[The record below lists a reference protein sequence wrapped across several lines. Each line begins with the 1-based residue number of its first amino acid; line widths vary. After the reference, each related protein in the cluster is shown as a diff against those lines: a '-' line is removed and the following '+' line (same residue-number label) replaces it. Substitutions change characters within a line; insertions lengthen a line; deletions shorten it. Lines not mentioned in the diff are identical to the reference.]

1 VADVT
6 VRLATEKDVPQILPL
21 ICSLVASCGEPL
33 PDEDAMAKIVTQQ
46 VNSDNHEYVV
56 AETKN
61 QLFGCLLVCYY
72 LSTWAAAPYAMLQDF
87 FIVDEWRNQGVGSTM
102 FAYAR
107 DRARIRGCA
116 RMDLAVQEQRVESK
130 RFFRRWGF
138 RPTDREM
145 MRMPLTPSRNSRH

>member
-1 VADVT
+1 LADVT
-6 VRLATEKDVPQILPL
+6 VRLATETDVPQILPL
-21 ICSLVASCGEPL
+21 IRALVALCGEPL
-33 PDEDAMAKIVTQQ
+33 PDEGAMAEIVTQQ
-46 VNSDNHEYVV
+46 INSDNHEYVV
-56 AETKN
+56 AETKG

-87 FIVDEWRNQGVGSTM
+87 YIADEWRNQGVGSTM

-116 RMDLAVQEQRVESK
+116 RMDLAIQEKHVEAK

-138 RPTDREM
+138 RRTDREM
-145 MRMPLTPSRNSRH
+145 MRMMLPPSRNSRH